1 MFKFC
6 SVNKT
11 LGPYVTMAGKMLV
24 DMGSFIILLVVVLVS
39 FGICRQAILDNGRVS
54 WDWTIV
60 IGLTY

>member
-1 MFKFC
+1 
-6 SVNKT
+6 
-11 LGPYVTMAGKMLV
+11 MAGKMLV

-39 FGICRQAILDNGRVS
+39 FGICRQAILDNGPVS